1 VTPDALPSVGTP
13 QIAPLAELD
22 GAARRYAEA
31 SRSEATRDAYG
42 ADWRDFSAWC
52 QLLGVM
58 ALPAA
63 PSTLRQ
69 YFAQLVQRGV
79 KAATIARRVAAI
91 SKAHQ
96 LAGVSPPPTRE
107 ETVKAT
113 LAGIRRTIG
122 TAQQSKAAISIEE
135 LRRMVA
141 SCDPETKAGLRDR
154 ALLVLAFAGAFRRSE
169 LVSLDVADVEQVPDG
184 LRILVRRSKTDQEA
198 AGKRKPLP
206 YGSNPAT
213 CPVRT
218 LAAWL
223 GAAEITQG
231 PIFRPVNRHDQ
242 VQPGRLSDQSVA
254 LVVKRAGERAALDP
268 ARLAAH
274 SLRRGFATTA
284 ARRGVADRTIMRHT
298 WHRSRTTLD
307 ANIEERTESTDNAA
321 SYVGL

>member
-1 VTPDALPSVGTP
+1 MTTDALPSVGTP
-13 QIAPLAELD
+13 QIAPLAALD
-22 GAARRYAEA
+22 DAARSYAEA
-31 SRSEATRDAYG
+31 SRSKATRDAYG

-52 QLLGVM
+52 QLLGAT

-69 YFAQLVQRGV
+69 YFAQLAQRGV

-96 LAGVSPPPTRE
+96 LAGVHPPPTRE

-122 TAQQSKAAISIEE
+122 TAQASKAGISIEE

-141 SCDPETKAGLRDR
+141 ACDPASKAGLRDR

-223 GAAEITQG
+223 SAAEITEG
-231 PIFRPVNRHDQ
+231 PIFRSVNRHDQ

-254 LVVKRAGERAALDP
+254 LVVKRAGERAGLDP
-268 ARLAAH
+268 IRLAGH

-298 WHRSRTTLD
+298 WHRSRATLD
-307 ANIEERTESTDNAA
+307 AYIEAGTEFTDNAA